1 MNRKLRELRD
11 MPAKDMG
18 YKKGDFI
25 WTGAFPGILIS
36 DLHTMTPMCEV
47 WGFEQEMGSVY
58 AKDLK
63 RMSKDEFLQAAQKCG
78 HSLPL
83 KPYAK
88 EAKAVLAS
96 EDS

>member
-1 MNRKLRELRD
+1 MEKKQRELRD

-25 WTGAFPGILIS
+25 WTGSFPGILIS
-36 DLHTMTPMCEV
+36 DLHTMMPMCEV

-63 RMSKDEFLQAAQKCG
+63 RMSKEKFLLAARNHG

-83 KPYAK
+83 EPYAK
-88 EAKAVLAS
+88 EAKAALA
-96 EDS
+96 DS